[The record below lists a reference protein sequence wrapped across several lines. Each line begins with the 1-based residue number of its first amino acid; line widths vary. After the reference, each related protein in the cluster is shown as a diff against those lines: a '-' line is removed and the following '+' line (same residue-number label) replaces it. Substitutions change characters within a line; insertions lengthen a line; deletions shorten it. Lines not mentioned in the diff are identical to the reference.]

1 MTTGSDDRPY
11 GPLVLEALAGHGLR
25 PEVAT
30 PVDLLRAQVNDLYR
44 FEIRRLRDRLLRG
57 EVARPDYVP
66 AVKALRLRYLLLSLP
81 RTQWR
86 TSASSSSSDSR
97 VVGCDRI

>member
-25 PEVAT
+25 PGPAT
-30 PVDLLRAQVNDLYR
+30 PLDLLRAQVNDLYR
-44 FEIRRLRDRLLRG
+44 FEIRRLRGRLLRG

-66 AVKALRLRYLLLSLP
+66 AVKALRLRYLLLPLP

-86 TSASSSSSDSR
+86 TSASSSSS
-97 VVGCDRI
+97 